1 VLPEGH
7 ASEEFGCP
15 LLRRSLSSSVVG
27 RRHGV
32 GRMTGLFWMIAKEY
46 FRGREKEKAVMTQ
59 ISRREDVLGE
69 QVKYST

>member
-1 VLPEGH
+1 
-7 ASEEFGCP
+7 
-15 LLRRSLSSSVVG
+15 
-27 RRHGV
+27 
-32 GRMTGLFWMIAKEY
+32 MIAKEY